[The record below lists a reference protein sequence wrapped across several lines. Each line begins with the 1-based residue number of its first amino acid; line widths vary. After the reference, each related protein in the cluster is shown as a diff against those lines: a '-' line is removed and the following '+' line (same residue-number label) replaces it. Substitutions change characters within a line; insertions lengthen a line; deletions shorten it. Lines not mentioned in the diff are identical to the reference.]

1 MPPKVR
7 TGFYPAVGQ
16 AIPHRW
22 TGFSRVT
29 HPSATESESCP
40 SNPVRLTCVT
50 HAASVRPEPGSNSP
64 MIEEFEQ
71 LFPNDGPSRLAALR
85 ICRPNQSQ
93 SKTPR
98 DAHLTARSLNRG
110 RTPHTR
116 SSILKERL
124 RTKTS

>member
-1 MPPKVR
+1 
-7 TGFYPAVGQ
+7 
-16 AIPHRW
+16 
-22 TGFSRVT
+22 
-29 HPSATESESCP
+29 
-40 SNPVRLTCVT
+40 
-50 HAASVRPEPGSNSP
+50 